1 MNTRERERKLIPI
14 EGSVWESWQL
24 EGTPF
29 GIEKIAPYDYVV
41 FRMWGR
47 ERVYMSITKD
57 KGFTSREF
65 SYLYLL
71 EKAREYEESIVVAQ
85 E

>member
-1 MNTRERERKLIPI
+1 MNTRERERKLILL
-14 EGSVWESWQL
+14 EGSAWDSWQL

-29 GIEKIAPYDYVV
+29 GIEKIGPRDYVV
-41 FRMWGR
+41 FRLWGR
-47 ERVYMSITKD
+47 ERVYLSVTRD

-65 SYLYLL
+65 SQLYLE
-71 EKAREYEESIVVAQ
+71 EKAREYEKSIVVAQ

>member
-1 MNTRERERKLIPI
+1 MNKKLIPLK
-14 EGSVWESWQL
+14 GAWESWQL

-29 GIEKIAPYDYVV
+29 GIERIAPRDYAV
-41 FRMWGR
+41 FRLWGR
-47 ERVYMSITKD
+47 EKVYLSVTKE
-57 KGFTSREF
+57 KGFTSRDL
-65 SYLYLL
+65 SLLYLE

>member
-1 MNTRERERKLIPI
+1 MNTRERERKLILL
-14 EGSVWESWQL
+14 EGSAWDSWQL

-29 GIEKIAPYDYVV
+29 GIEKIGPRDYVV

-47 ERVYMSITKD
+47 ERVYLSVTRD

-71 EKAREYEESIVVAQ
+71 EKAREYEKSIITAQ